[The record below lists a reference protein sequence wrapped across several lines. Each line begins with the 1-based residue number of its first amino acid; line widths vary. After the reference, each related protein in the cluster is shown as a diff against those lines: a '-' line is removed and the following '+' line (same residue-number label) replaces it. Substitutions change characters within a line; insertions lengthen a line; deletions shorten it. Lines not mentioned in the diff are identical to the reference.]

1 MQAAIEIQD
10 LRVDYG
16 TLTAVDNLSLSI
28 GTGEIYGL
36 VGPNGAGKTSI
47 LNVLATLLV
56 PTYGHVR
63 MSGYELDEQPS
74 AIRARL
80 GYMPDLAPVI
90 GNLKVWE
97 FLDLFAAAHGLDGPT
112 RKKRVDQCLELVDME
127 DSRDTLCETLS
138 RGMSQRVVLAKTL
151 LHEPEILLLDEPAS
165 GMDPI
170 ARIKLK
176 DALQAVAAE
185 GATIII
191 SSHIL
196 SELSEMATSIGI
208 LHKGKLREHG
218 SVEEVL
224 ASIEHA
230 ISRIRIDVL
239 GEPESCLAWLEA
251 RGITAAISG
260 RESPHLEV
268 ELPGNKR
275 RQAELLQ
282 HLLEAGFAVYGFQA
296 RRSSLEDLMRSI
308 SEDSADPAVL
318 LPEKPSDDL

>member
-36 VGPNGAGKTSI
+36 VGPNGAGKTST

-56 PTYGHVR
+56 PTYGHIR
-63 MSGYELDEQPS
+63 MAGFELDEEPA

-97 FLDLFAAAHGLDGPT
+97 FLDLFAAAHGLDGAT
-112 RKKRVDQCLELVDME
+112 RRKRVNQCLELVDME
-127 DSRDTLCETLS
+127 GSRDTLCETLS

-224 ASIEHA
+224 ASIEQA
-230 ISRIRIDVL
+230 TSRIRVDVL
-239 GEPESCLAWLEA
+239 GEPESCLAWLEN
-251 RGITAAISG
+251 RGITAAITG
-260 RESPHLEV
+260 KESRHLEV

-275 RQAELLQ
+275 RQAELLLQ
-282 HLLEAGFAVYGFQA
+282 LVEAGFAVYGFQA

-308 SEDSADPAVL
+308 SEDSAEPAGL
-318 LPEKPSDDL
+318 QSEERSDDH